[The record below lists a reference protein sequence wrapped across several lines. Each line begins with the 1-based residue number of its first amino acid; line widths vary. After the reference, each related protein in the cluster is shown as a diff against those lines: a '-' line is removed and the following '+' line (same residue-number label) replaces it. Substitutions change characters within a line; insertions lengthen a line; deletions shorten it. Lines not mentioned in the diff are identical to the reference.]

1 MQPGG
6 GWASN
11 LLANDALIL
20 VAIAVTAF
28 SLAITYMGGLDFPLY
43 MDEVDYW
50 DQTLDFLALWP
61 PTIGDLRSYGEPM
74 TPLSFIY
81 WSLVELGFGGGVPG
95 LRISCI
101 VISLA
106 TLLLIGGKVHTP
118 GRRALLCALGLLAY
132 PYWVPLSMVIYTDVP
147 AVFLSVLGLWL
158 YARGRGTWSAIAFV
172 LSIST
177 RQYMV
182 TIPAALVAAEL
193 ASFVLQRRDWHPKR
207 VVPMAVATG
216 SLLAWLL
223 FFGGLGPEPGLDV
236 YPTHIEAL
244 SDITPAYGLYFLS
257 CVGIYFVVPEFL
269 LFRRW
274 REPWPFPATRRHL
287 TIGAILLAAFV
298 AFPPPS
304 DTIMGTLNRAA
315 LTILPAGQTG
325 GVARIALFAGLAWLT
340 CVRFRH
346 LDLIFWLLL
355 GRALLMT
362 VAWEGWEKYHLVVF
376 ASLWYLRSISDLQR
390 PLELWRSAIET
401 HSEEATARAA
411 SQRVTRSSG
420 P

>member
-1 MQPGG
+1 V
-6 GWASN
+6 
-11 LLANDALIL
+11 LIL
-20 VAIAVTAF
+20 VAIAVAAF
-28 SLAITYMGGLDFPLY
+28 GLAITYMGGLDFPLY
-43 MDEVDYW
+43 MDEIDYW
-50 DQTLDFLALWP
+50 DQTLDFLARWP
-61 PTIGDLRSYGEPM
+61 PTIDDLSSYGEPM

-81 WSLVELGFGGGVPG
+81 WSLFELAFGGGVPG

-106 TLLLIGGKVHTP
+106 TLLLIGGTAHTP

-147 AVFLSVLGLWL
+147 AVFLSVLGLWF
-158 YARGRGTWSAIAFV
+158 YARGRGTLSAIAFV

-182 TIPAALVAAEL
+182 TIPAALIAAEL
-193 ASFVLQRRDWHPKR
+193 VPFLLRRGDWHPQR
-207 VVPMAVATG
+207 VVPMVVATG
-216 SLLAWLL
+216 SLLAWML
-223 FFGGLGPEPGLDV
+223 FFGGFGPEPGLDA
-236 YPTHIEAL
+236 YPTHLEAL

-257 CVGIYFVVPEFL
+257 CIGIYFVVPEFL

-274 REPWPFPATRRHL
+274 REPWPFQTTRRHL
-287 TIGAILLAAFV
+287 TIGAILLAAFI

-304 DTIMGTLNRAA
+304 DTVMGPLNRAA
-315 LTILPAGQTG
+315 LAILPAGPTG
-325 GVARIALFAGLAWLT
+325 GVARIALFTCLAWLT

-355 GRALLMT
+355 SRGLLMT
-362 VAWEGWEKYHLVVF
+362 VAWEGWEKYHLVIF

-390 PLELWRSAIET
+390 PFELWRSAIE
-401 HSEEATARAA
+401 ARSDDVTSGTA
-411 SQRVTRSSG
+411 SQRVLHSSRA
-420 P
+420 